1 MTADD
6 IVPPQTSLEVRD
18 RLVRA
23 LRLDLVGPGPADSS
37 SSGYDY
43 AAERLPG
50 RVRPSVWYLTGFLIP
65 SDAPLEQRSD
75 VDEDERLDE
84 VPESAGSAD
93 EDSGGE
99 QPAARRGFFPSSMGL
114 SFMVPSAADELRV
127 TVRWGDYTA
136 QEIEAPDGE
145 SFKVWQRAARE
156 ETIALPLA
164 GEGEQARPH
173 PVPASGG
180 LELNVVERR
189 IDTPELADL
198 VPPGTRSVSVFLVN
212 RRRANEDNHDETYAF
227 QAEIEVSC
235 PHPFVPRPDLRA
247 ATADDWDERVAD
259 LHYADR
265 PEYAVGHGVSAEWET
280 DDDACRLLRTC
291 WLPSAEVERTEPQQ
305 VPGVC
310 ALWSM

>member
-99 QPAARRGFFPSSMGL
+99 QPAARRGFL
-114 SFMVPSAADELRV
+114 S
-127 TVRWGDYTA
+127 
-136 QEIEAPDGE
+136 API
-145 SFKVWQRAARE
+145 RIYR
-156 ETIALPLA
+156 PA
-164 GEGEQARPH
+164 GGYRH
-173 PVPASGG
+173 RSRFRTLLSG
-180 LELNVVERR
+180 
-189 IDTPELADL
+189 I
-198 VPPGTRSVSVFLVN
+198 
-212 RRRANEDNHDETYAF
+212 RRR
-227 QAEIEVSC
+227 
-235 PHPFVPRPDLRA
+235 R
-247 ATADDWDERVAD
+247 
-259 LHYADR
+259 
-265 PEYAVGHGVSAEWET
+265 
-280 DDDACRLLRTC
+280 CRFRSGRFRSPL
-291 WLPSAEVERTEPQQ
+291 
-305 VPGVC
+305 
-310 ALWSM
+310 